1 MLSTSEL
8 INKSQDYT
16 NSGLLNIFSNW
27 KNETK
32 PLEIFF
38 CKNLLRGCLLYTPA
52 LLIPGYLSSKGV

>member
-16 NSGLLNIFSNW
+16 NSGLFNIFSNW

-38 CKNLLRGCLLYTPA
+38 CKNLVRACLLYRQKLKT
-52 LLIPGYLSSKGV
+52 IIHK